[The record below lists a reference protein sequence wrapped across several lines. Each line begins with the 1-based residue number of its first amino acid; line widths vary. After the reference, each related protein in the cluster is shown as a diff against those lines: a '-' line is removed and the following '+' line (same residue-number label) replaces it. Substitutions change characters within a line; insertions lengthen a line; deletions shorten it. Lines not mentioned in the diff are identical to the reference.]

1 MYNTFSKKL
10 GENKVLLG
18 AVLNYSDA
26 PRGAIM
32 TEDGNFYIVTE
43 DEEFYICLETYE
55 IPQ

>member
-1 MYNTFSKKL
+1 MGTFNKTFSL
-10 GENKVLLG
+10 VHNG

-55 IPQ
+55 IPE